1 MATREPER
9 VTILERL
16 TKKRGT
22 IVKIHLIDIAT
33 ALPPSHATRLTK
45 RIAEIADAELRPF
58 TRWYGFGLPKLIV
71 HLAGG
76 GEGNAAFRL
85 FDAMYSVRRTRSGG
99 VSEEVSFTGT
109 SNDLWQL
116 QEGLKSILPAL
127 AAVNAKMLIQSL
139 CSKLKAAAEARGYLG
154 PNFDCSAS
162 SAGIPTG
169 ERRWICVGHR
179 LRSGGVVSV
188 AIFQAAKIG
197 DSLWLRQRR

>member
-9 VTILERL
+9 VTQILERL

-154 PNFDCSAS
+154 PNFD
-162 SAGIPTG
+162 
-169 ERRWICVGHR
+169 
-179 LRSGGVVSV
+179 
-188 AIFQAAKIG
+188 
-197 DSLWLRQRR
+197 